1 MEYLFTD
8 TDQLPVCFKLTFHEL
23 TQLNKFLAT
32 VKVVNNSDDY
42 SEWLIK
48 SLIRKF
54 DETLTTDVTKAVAT
68 LNSSLT
74 HQGETNA

>member
-8 TDQLPVCFKLTFHEL
+8 TDQLPVCFKLTYHEL

-32 VKVVNNSDDY
+32 TTVEKDSDY
-42 SEWLIK
+42 SEWLVK

-54 DETLTTDVTKAVAT
+54 DETLTIDVTEAVAR
-68 LNSSLT
+68 LNNSHT
-74 HQGETNA
+74 PQGETNA

>member
-8 TDQLPVCFKLTFHEL
+8 TDQLPVCFKLTHHEL

-32 VKVVNNSDDY
+32 AKIEKDSDY

-54 DETLTTDVTKAVAT
+54 DETLTIDVAEAIAR
-68 LNSSLT
+68 LNNNHT
-74 HQGETNA
+74 PQGETNA

>member
-8 TDQLPVCFKLTFHEL
+8 TDQLPVCFKLTYHEL
-23 TQLNKFLAT
+23 TQFNQFLAT
-32 VKVVNNSDDY
+32 AKVEKDSDY

-54 DETLTTDVTKAVAT
+54 DETLTIDVAEAIAR
-68 LNSSLT
+68 LNNSHT
-74 HQGETNA
+74 PQGETNA

>member
-8 TDQLPVCFKLTFHEL
+8 TDQLPVCFKLTYHEL
-23 TQLNKFLAT
+23 DQLNKFLAT
-32 VKVVNNSDDY
+32 AKVEKDSDY

-54 DETLTTDVTKAVAT
+54 DETLTTDVTEAVSR
-68 LNSSLT
+68 LNNSLT
-74 HQGETNA
+74 PQGETNA

>member
-8 TDQLPVCFKLTFHEL
+8 TDQIPVCFNLTYHEL

-32 VKVVNNSDDY
+32 AKVEKDSDY
-42 SEWLIK
+42 NEWLIK

-54 DETLTTDVTKAVAT
+54 DETLTTDVTKAVSR
-68 LNSSLT
+68 LNDSLT
-74 HQGETNA
+74 PQGETNA

>member
-1 MEYLFTD
+1 MHYGIPLHRYR
-8 TDQLPVCFKLTFHEL
+8 PVCFKLTYHEL

-32 VKVVNNSDDY
+32 AKVEKDSDY

-54 DETLTTDVTKAVAT
+54 DETLTTDVTEAVGR
-68 LNSSLT
+68 LNNSLT
-74 HQGETNA
+74 PQGETNA

>member
-8 TDQLPVCFKLTFHEL
+8 TDQLPVCFKLTYHEL
-23 TQLNKFLAT
+23 TQLNKCLA
-32 VKVVNNSDDY
+32 DY

-54 DETLTTDVTKAVAT
+54 DETLTTDVTEAVGR
-68 LNSSLT
+68 LNNSLT
-74 HQGETNA
+74 PQGETNA

>member
-8 TDQLPVCFKLTFHEL
+8 TDQIPVCFKLTYHEL

-32 VKVVNNSDDY
+32 AKVEKDSDY
-42 SEWLIK
+42 CEWLIK

-54 DETLTTDVTKAVAT
+54 DETLTTDVTEAVSR
-68 LNSSLT
+68 LNNNHT
-74 HQGETNA
+74 PQGETNA

>member
-32 VKVVNNSDDY
+32 ATVVNNSDDY
-42 SEWLIK
+42 NEFTIK
-48 SLIRKF
+48 GIIKNF
-54 DETLTTDVTKAVAT
+54 NNT
-68 LNSSLT
+68 LNRDVKKTISQLNDSLN
-74 HQGETNA
+74 HDGENNA

>member
-8 TDQLPVCFKLTFHEL
+8 TDQLPVCFKLTYHEL

-32 VKVVNNSDDY
+32 AKVEKDSEYN
-42 SEWLIK
+42 EWLIK

-54 DETLTTDVTKAVAT
+54 DETLTTDVTEAVSR
-68 LNSSLT
+68 LNNSLT
-74 HQGETNA
+74 PQGETNA

>member
-8 TDQLPVCFKLTFHEL
+8 TDQLPVCFKLTHHEL

-32 VKVVNNSDDY
+32 AKVEKDSDY
-42 SEWLIK
+42 SEWLIR

-54 DETLTTDVTKAVAT
+54 DETLTKDVAQAVSH
-68 LNSSLT
+68 LNNNLT
-74 HQGETNA
+74 PQGETNA